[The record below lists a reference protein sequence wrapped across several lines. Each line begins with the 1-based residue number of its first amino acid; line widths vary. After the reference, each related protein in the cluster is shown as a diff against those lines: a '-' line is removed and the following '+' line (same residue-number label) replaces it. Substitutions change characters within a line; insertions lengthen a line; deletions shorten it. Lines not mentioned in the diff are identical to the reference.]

1 MNDISKGKEYM
12 DDFQEESLTTC
23 KLMILRILEQTDFPL
38 TDSQLSEFFVSH
50 EYVDYFQF
58 RRAIGE
64 LVDSDY
70 LSRETIRNMT
80 RYRVTPAGREALDL
94 FDYKIPYLWLN
105 DILNWLRD
113 NSYELRRE
121 VEVTADYYPV
131 KKGWRTEY
139 MVRSSIREKGEILM
153 DLTLNVVSKEQ
164 AIDICDQWQEKSNQV
179 YGTLM
184 DILVLGHEGSHEED
198 A

>member
-1 MNDISKGKEYM
+1 MTSENKSYR
-12 DDFQEESLTTC
+12 DDFAEESLTTC
-23 KLMILRILEQTDFPL
+23 KLMILRILAQTNFPL

-70 LSRETIRNMT
+70 LSRETVRNMT
-80 RYRVTPAGREALDL
+80 RYHITPSGQEALEF
-94 FDYKIPYLWLN
+94 FDYKIPYLWLD
-105 DILNWLRD
+105 DILKWLKD

-139 MVRSSIREKGEILM
+139 MVRTCIREKGEILM

-164 AIDICDQWQEKSNQV
+164 AIDICDQWQAKSDQV
-179 YGTLM
+179 YGALM
-184 DILVLGHEGSHEED
+184 DILVLDPS
-198 A
+198 